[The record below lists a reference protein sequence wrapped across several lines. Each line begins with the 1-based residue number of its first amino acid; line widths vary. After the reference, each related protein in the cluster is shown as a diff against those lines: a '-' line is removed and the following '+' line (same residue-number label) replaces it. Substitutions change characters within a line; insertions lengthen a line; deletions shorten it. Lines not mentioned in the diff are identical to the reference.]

1 LSESRPSTPPL
12 PSPASS
18 RARKRASAV
27 EQRTRRRRAITWTLL
42 AVLVALL
49 VNALVGDSGYLA
61 TVRASRDAAALEGQV
76 FALRHEN
83 QDLIEQSHRLEQDA
97 ATIEDEARR
106 SLGMLDPGEVVF
118 VLRDATT
125 AAPPAAKK

>member
-1 LSESRPSTPPL
+1 MWYFAVPGQRL
-12 PSPASS
+12 PAGRMLPMMLLGEPILLA
-18 RARKRASAV
+18 
-27 EQRTRRRRAITWTLL
+27 RTR
-42 AVLVALL
+42 
-49 VNALVGDSGYLA
+49 N
-61 TVRASRDAAALEGQV
+61 GQV

-125 AAPPAAKK
+125 AAPPAACARSRSTAM